1 MVTVSSDPRPER
13 PAVTV
18 RGRDS
23 NGPRRRAAAGSVRDW
38 ANREATLGIVAVS
51 AHLDDA
57 ALSASVALA
66 NSGATV
72 LTVFSGLPPAGFGV
86 SSWDRLTGAVNSA
99 DRQRE
104 RRAEDAAAMRILSA
118 QAGYL
123 DEQEALYRSAEPDV
137 DRISQA
143 MLPFFAGADE
153 VWLPSAIG
161 GHGDHAIAR
170 DAGLRAAATAGHDSV
185 VLYAD
190 FPYVIIYGWPSW
202 VSGEQ
207 ADPYL
212 DAASWLTD
220 AIGAAG
226 LETAALVSEVIALTE
241 QQRQLKAEVAGAYRS
256 RAPVLR
262 LAPADLAREPAKLG
276 YELYWGWGCRA

>member
-1 MVTVSSDPRPER
+1 VLLAGAAEPRCATGDQE
-13 PAVTV
+13 
-18 RGRDS
+18 D
-23 NGPRRRAAAGSVRDW
+23 
-38 ANREATLGIVAVS
+38 TLGIVAVS

-57 ALSASVALA
+57 ALSASVALTC
-66 NSGATV
+66 SGATV
-72 LTVFSGLPPAGFGV
+72 LTVFSGLPPAEFGV
-86 SSWDRLTGAVNSA
+86 SSWDRLTGARNSA

-104 RRAEDAAAMRILSA
+104 RRAEDAAAMRLLSA
-118 QAGYL
+118 EAGYL
-123 DEQEALYRSAEPDV
+123 DEQEALYRSSEPDLDGIAGKMV
-137 DRISQA
+137 
-143 MLPFFAGADE
+143 PFLAGADE

-170 DAGLRAAATAGHDSV
+170 DAGLRAAAMAGHDSV

-212 DAASWLTD
+212 DAASWLSD

-226 LETAALVSEVIALTE
+226 LDAAALSPQVIALTE
-241 QQRQLKAEVAGAYRS
+241 AQRQLKAEVAGAYRS
-256 RAPVLR
+256 QAPVLR
-262 LAPADLAREPAKLG
+262 LAPADLAREPVKLG
-276 YELYWGWGCRA
+276 YELYWRMSLAPERP